1 MNWIKPTKKQ
11 TQAEENWNVISHV
24 LGIIIGII
32 GLVLMVLKSD
42 GNALKLFSSLV
53 FGISFI
59 LLFLASSLYHVAKNP
74 GAKKKLRVLDHASI
88 FLLIAGTYTPITL
101 LVLGK
106 PIGWVFFGIEWTLA
120 FLGILLKLKFTGR
133 YEKISLF
140 IYLLMGWLI
149 VFDFSELLEKLPLE
163 GIQYIIYGGLSYTI
177 GVIFY
182 SLKRVYFSHVI
193 WHFFV
198 LAGSAFNF
206 WFVYAYVL

>member
-74 GAKKKLRVLDHASI
+74 GVKKKLRVLDHASI